1 MQSFK
6 SKFLILLALNLCLSV
21 VFFQRASSN
30 QSFGYTFMRLESE
43 RKLLQ
48 NQYEQLTLD
57 LSTSKSLKKIYQE
70 TVSDSN
76 LVKVEKEFV
85 SNYNNVAY
93 VK

>member
-1 MQSFK
+1 MKSFK
-6 SKFLILLALNLCLSV
+6 SKFVILLALNLCLSV

-30 QSFGYTFMRLESE
+30 QSFGYKFMRLESE

-48 NQYEQLTLD
+48 NQHEQLTLD
-57 LSTSKSLKKIYQE
+57 LSSSKSLKKIYQDS
-70 TVSDSN
+70 VSDSS
-76 LVKVEKEFV
+76 LIKAEKEFV